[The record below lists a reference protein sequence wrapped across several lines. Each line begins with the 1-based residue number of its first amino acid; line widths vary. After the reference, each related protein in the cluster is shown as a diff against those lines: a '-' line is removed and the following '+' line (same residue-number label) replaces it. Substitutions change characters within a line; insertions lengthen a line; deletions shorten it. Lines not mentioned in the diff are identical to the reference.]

1 MLDRLAS
8 KSHYYFLDG
17 FYRYLYSL
25 YDQHK
30 TTFTCLFRTY
40 ASRKMPFGLYNA
52 LGTFQ
57 QCMMSNFTNLL
68 EHCIEVFMDNFS
80 VYGSSFDH
88 CVSNLARVLETCE
101 ETNLVL
107 NFEKCHFTLPL
118 KLSTHVIIIIM
129 SKFFMKLF
137 FKI

>member
-1 MLDRLAS
+1 
-8 KSHYYFLDG
+8 
-17 FYRYLYSL
+17 
-25 YDQHK
+25 
-30 TTFTCLFRTY
+30 
-40 ASRKMPFGLYNA
+40 
-52 LGTFQ
+52 
-57 QCMMSNFTNLL
+57 
-68 EHCIEVFMDNFS
+68 MDNFS